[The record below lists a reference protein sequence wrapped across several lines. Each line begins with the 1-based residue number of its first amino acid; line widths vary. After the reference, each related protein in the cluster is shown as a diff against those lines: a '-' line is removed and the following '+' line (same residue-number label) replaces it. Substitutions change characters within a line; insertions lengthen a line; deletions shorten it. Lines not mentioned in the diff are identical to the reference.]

1 MHYNQLRSHIAR
13 LIPTLSGASRKG
25 QHGKIGIL
33 GGSIEYTGAPYYAG
47 ISALRTGADL
57 CHVFCAEE
65 AAFSIKSYSPELI
78 VHPFLRSDQILANET
93 EPSRSESIN
102 LSVEKVM
109 AVVPRLD
116 VLVIGPGLGRDKSV
130 RETLRQLLP
139 QLRSAQMPLIL
150 DGDALYFISSE
161 PDLIKGYTHL
171 ILTPNAATD
180 PKKASE
186 IDPAILSERLGN
198 PIIVRKAL
206 ADFISDGVTNLVIE
220 EHSSP
225 RRCGGQGD
233 IMSGCIATFA
243 AWAKNVE
250 SDGVMQGSPNPYL
263 LAAYAGSLLTRMSS
277 FQAYQASG
285 RSMLATDVIECIG
298 KMFSECFPSDSEQ

>member
-1 MHYNQLRSHIAR
+1 
-13 LIPTLSGASRKG
+13 
-25 QHGKIGIL
+25 
-33 GGSIEYTGAPYYAG
+33 
-47 ISALRTGADL
+47 
-57 CHVFCAEE
+57 
-65 AAFSIKSYSPELI
+65 
-78 VHPFLRSDQILANET
+78 
-93 EPSRSESIN
+93 
-102 LSVEKVM
+102 M

-171 ILTPNAATD
+171 ILTPNAMEYARLCAALHIIEEAD

-198 PIIVRKAL
+198 PIVVRKAL
-206 ADFISDGVTNLVIE
+206 ADSISDGVTNLVIE